1 MYTGFQQRR
10 HILLKVRSARAS
22 APAFGTAAARGN
34 VPARDTELT
43 LDVASTR
50 RGVNSV
56 SP

>member
-1 MYTGFQQRR
+1 MN
-10 HILLKVRSARAS
+10 VRSARAS